1 MTKATPSLLRTLR
14 ETKVL
19 VIHPPDRD
27 GEELV
32 RQLRRIGCEV
42 RSTWPQPARIEASVD
57 VVFLL
62 LERTQPVAIVEP
74 DAPPPF
80 ALVAIVDYEDPSIL
94 DRMIDA
100 HARGVVAKPIRPF
113 GVLATLVTARAAN
126 RYEHRLTQ
134 KLRKLE
140 ENLRSRREIEKG
152 IRILMAVQGL
162 SEDAAYR
169 LMQQRAMELRQS
181 VAAVAVSILQAHSLF
196 AEPKAMSSNGAGPKS
211 RP

>member
-1 MTKATPSLLRTLR
+1 MTKPTPPLLRTLR

-32 RQLRRIGCEV
+32 RQLRRIGCDV
-42 RSTWPQPARIEASVD
+42 RSAWPQPARIEASVD

-62 LERTQPVAIVEP
+62 LERTRTIDIVEP
-74 DAPPPF
+74 DTTPPF
-80 ALVAIVDYEDPSIL
+80 ALVAIVDYEDPFIL
-94 DRMIDA
+94 NQMIDA
-100 HARGVVAKPIRPF
+100 HARGVVTKPIRPF

-126 RYEHRLTQ
+126 RYEHRLAQ

-152 IRILMAVQGL
+152 IRILMNMQGL
-162 SEDAAYR
+162 SEEAAYR

-181 VAAVAVSILQAHSLF
+181 VAAVAGSILSAHALF
-196 AEPKAMSSNGAGPKS
+196 AGPKAAPD
-211 RP
+211 RVRRA